1 MTREVPVRVQHLGE
15 RRRAESR
22 AQQEGEVA
30 LARTPPT
37 HPRLF
42 QGIRGRPAAVA
53 FLGGRAAHPACF
65 MDEGTEASGMRGP
78 AQGRSW
84 GGLTPAAPV
93 LFL

>member
-1 MTREVPVRVQHLGE
+1 MRVQHLGE

-22 AQQEGEVA
+22 AQQEGKVA
-30 LARTPPT
+30 LARTPHT
-37 HPRLF
+37 HPRPF

-53 FLGGRAAHPACF
+53 FLGGQAAHPARF
-65 MDEGTEASGMRGP
+65 MDEGTEASGMKGP

-84 GGLTPAAPV
+84 RGLTPAAPA